1 MGTNKNLPP
10 QFMWKFR
17 CLYYVAL
24 LFGGDRYLRET
35 TILSCKTQEYFA
47 IKFKYMA
54 IMTNEEQIVFSFSK
68 IIKFNITM

>member
-1 MGTNKNLPP
+1 MRTNKKLPP

-35 TILSCKTQEYFA
+35 TILSCKT
-47 IKFKYMA
+47 
-54 IMTNEEQIVFSFSK
+54 
-68 IIKFNITM
+68 